1 MIMVCAARYNHEVK
15 ELTLTSEQVAWCDA
29 VLPDEAPAARPWKF
43 EGLRAEASHRQ
54 FFRIQPNSNQQASLV
69 LMASPP
75 ELERNAQ
82 FMALADVFSRQGIP
96 VPSIY
101 AHNHRLG
108 LYLMTDL
115 GTTDLEAAY
124 ASPSRHQAVQ
134 SAVQLL
140 WRLQP
145 IQDRAVE
152 PYTRDRFEMELGIFN
167 EWFVENFL
175 EQAENRS
182 AYAPSYGLLLEAIE
196 MQPIGCVHRDYHCRN
211 LLFNEGQLGVVDFQ
225 DALAGPLLYD
235 LASLLRDCY
244 YTFKEDEVDDWIDHY
259 LSHDGPLM
267 APLRTQPRNEIRRQ
281 FDWTAIQRQLK
292 AIGIFARL
300 HLRDGKSSH
309 LPYILP
315 LLERLLALLAQYS
328 ELTDLRLQLSHCTAL
343 CRQQMDG
350 HPA

>member
-1 MIMVCAARYNHEVK
+1 MIMVCAARYNHEVT
-15 ELTLTSEQVAWCDA
+15 ELTLTSEQTAWCDA
-29 VLPDEAPAARPWKF
+29 VLPDEEPGARPWKL

-54 FFRIQPNSNQQASLV
+54 FFRMQPNSNQQASLV
-69 LMASPP
+69 LMSSPP
-75 ELERNAQ
+75 ELERNVQ

-101 AHNHRLG
+101 AHNHHLG

-124 ASPSRHQAVQ
+124 ASPSRNQAVQ
-134 SAVQLL
+134 SAVELL

-145 IQDRAVE
+145 IQDNAIE

-175 EQAENRS
+175 EQTENRA

-225 DALAGPLLYD
+225 DALAGPVLYD

-244 YTFKEDEVDDWIDHY
+244 YAFKEDEVDDWIDHY

-267 APLRTQPRNEIRRQ
+267 APLRTQSRDEIRRQ

-315 LLERLLALLAQYS
+315 LLERLLTLLAQYS
-328 ELTDLRLQLSHCTAL
+328 DLSDLQLQLSHCTKL
-343 CRQQMDG
+343 CRQRMDG
-350 HPA
+350 NPA